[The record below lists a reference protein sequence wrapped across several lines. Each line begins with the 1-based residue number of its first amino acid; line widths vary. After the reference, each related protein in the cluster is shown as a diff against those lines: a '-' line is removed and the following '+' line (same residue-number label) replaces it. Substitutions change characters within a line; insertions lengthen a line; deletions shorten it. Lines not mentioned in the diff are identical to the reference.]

1 MNYFFK
7 LLTISILGA
16 TIAQAQNTQIKN
28 ITGKSVFE
36 TYCWG
41 CHHQT
46 SVAFGPSFEDI
57 ASKRSEGEIKGHI
70 IDPKSMYK
78 QLGHKRSVMPAFD
91 LSPKELDL
99 ITQFILSFKPTLKPK
114 GAN

>member
-1 MNYFFK
+1 MNYFLK
-7 LLTISILGA
+7 LFGLAVMSVV
-16 TIAQAQNTQIKN
+16 IANAQNVKN
-28 ITGKSVFE
+28 ENFTGQKVFE

-46 SVAFGPSFEDI
+46 SVAFGPSFEQI

-99 ITQFILSFKPTLKPK
+99 ITEFILSFKPK